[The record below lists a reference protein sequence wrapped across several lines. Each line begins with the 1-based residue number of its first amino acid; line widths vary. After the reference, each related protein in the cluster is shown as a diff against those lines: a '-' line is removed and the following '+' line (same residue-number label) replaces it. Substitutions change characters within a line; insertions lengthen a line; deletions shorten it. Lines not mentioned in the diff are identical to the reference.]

1 MGRGRRLLVLC
12 LLIALLGAGCGGD
25 DDKSSG
31 SSGAASGEA
40 GGSASGE
47 ASGGGDCLEADEDLS
62 KAARDHVGPL
72 KVATG
77 GGEEGSVDR
86 ISVDVCKKSDEE
98 ATAVV
103 IVYGMRD
110 SIRDVRHEVGLIKVG
125 PLWQVNNDLD
135 TRRCQKGRG
144 QQDFSGDIC
153 R

>member
-1 MGRGRRLLVLC
+1 MGRGRWLLVLC

-31 SSGAASGEA
+31 SSGE
-40 GGSASGE
+40 ASGE
-47 ASGGGDCLEADEDLS
+47 ASGGGDCLQADEDLT

-110 SIRDVRHEVGLIKVG
+110 DSIRDVRHEVGLIKVG

-153 R
+153 Q

>member
-1 MGRGRRLLVLC
+1 MGRGRGLLVLC

-31 SSGAASGEA
+31 ASGGASGE
-40 GGSASGE
+40 ASGE

-72 KVATG
+72 KVATD
-77 GGEEGSVDR
+77 GGEEGGVDR
-86 ISVDVCKKSDEE
+86 ISVDVCRKSDEE

-103 IVYGMRD
+103 IVYGMRDD

-153 R
+153 Q